1 MEASDTSGA
10 GGEKLRLKIVAGNA
24 AGDTVEVEDELV
36 IGRQAVGAGSLA
48 NDIEIS
54 RQHAVIRAEADGR
67 FVIEDLGST
76 NGTYVNGRRVD
87 APLALEVGDR
97 IEVGASAL
105 VVQVGA
111 IQPTP
116 ASSDTVAPTTSSA
129 LPGDAEVAEAGGAGG
144 VADPVPDPL
153 QPIATPE
160 VEPPGEPDVGPA
172 EMGAPEPEPEP
183 EPVAEPEPAAEGE
196 PAAVEPATAAVATPA
211 DVPPFSLRI
220 DVDPVAGRA
229 TVGLDGESDAVEL
242 VLTDGRW
249 RLA

>member
-36 IGRQAVGAGSLA
+36 IGRQAEGAGSLA

-54 RQHAVIRAEADGR
+54 RRHAVIRAEADGT

-116 ASSDTVAPTTSSA
+116 ASSDTVAPTTSSPTPA
-129 LPGDAEVAEAGGAGG
+129 PEAEAPTA
-144 VADPVPDPL
+144 AEPDAVPDPL
-153 QPIATPE
+153 APIATPA
-160 VEPPGEPDVGPA
+160 VEPPGGPDLGPA
-172 EMGAPEPEPEP
+172 EMGAPEPP
-183 EPVAEPEPAAEGE
+183 EPVAEPAGAAPDAATTAAET
-196 PAAVEPATAAVATPA
+196 TAEA
-211 DVPPFSLRI
+211 PPFSLRI

-229 TVGLDGESDAVEL
+229 TVSLDGESDAVEL